1 MGIKALITS
10 AFALLLAGC
19 ITTSAQPMPGAAVT
33 YWQDYVVGRSSAPA
47 HYVEAARA
55 AMAAGRI
62 KLVILDQDGIDTVCG
77 RGTWGCSP
85 AGALQYLDSC
95 TVVMS
100 EEIDNVQLL
109 AYLVTDHEAAHC
121 VGWSSEAYH
130 PIGVNPTDQQLAFFS
145 VANAE
150 AIVGRSL
157 AANTAVSPAG
167 RAAINAAIAEVMAF
181 CERGRALVRINNP
194 DLPLPPC
201 P

>member
-1 MGIKALITS
+1 MAIRAVTTILST
-10 AFALLLAGC
+10 ALLAGC
-19 ITTSAQPMPGAAVT
+19 VTASAQTMPGTTVT

-55 AMAAGRI
+55 AMAAGQI
-62 KLVILDQDGIDTVCG
+62 KLVILDQDGINTVCG
-77 RGTWGCSP
+77 PRAWGCSP
-85 AGALQYLDSC
+85 AGALQYGDTC

-121 VGWSSEAYH
+121 VGWSGEAYH

-150 AIVGRSL
+150 AIV
-157 AANTAVSPAG
+157 AAALSRNTAATG
-167 RAAINAAIAEVMAF
+167 GGMTTAQLATF
-181 CERGRALVRINNP
+181 CERGRALVLTNNP
-194 DLPLPPC
+194 DLVLPAC
-201 P
+201 R